1 MLYVGNSWPAMRQ
14 TLNKRLPIRQAY
26 WTIAAF
32 MVLMYALLSANWL
45 LALAAVLV
53 AALGLMADVWWTR
66 RRHPARMARLEESGF
81 LPWPSEVVWDLIE
94 PAEKAPLIDPGT
106 VRAHHVAGT
115 PSGLGEQQAHE
126 RLDGSIAVLEVI
138 EYEHGRRAVTRQVS
152 PPGNERHRTIQAVEP
167 TNGGC
172 IYTMAE
178 ETDLLAGQRILPAV
192 EAAWRAYVQQQ
203 ITRIELILAATHG
216 DAAAPHESAIDQPP
230 LLAPSEW
237 PTPDT

>member
-1 MLYVGNSWPAMRQ
+1 VLDVESRWQAMRQ
-14 TLNKRLPIRQAY
+14 ALNKRLPIRQAY

-45 LALAAVLV
+45 LAVAVVLV
-53 AALGLMADVWWTR
+53 AVLGLMADVWWTR
-66 RRHPARMARLEESGF
+66 RRYPARMVRLEESGF

-94 PAEKAPLIDPGT
+94 PAEKAPLIEPGT

-126 RLDGSIAVLEVI
+126 RLDGSIVVLEVI

-152 PPGNERHRTIQAVEP
+152 PPGNERPRTTQAVEP
-167 TNGGC
+167 TNEGC

-178 ETDLLAGQRILPAV
+178 ETDLAAGQRILPAV

-216 DAAAPHESAIDQPP
+216 SAAARNGSAIDQAP
-230 LLAPSEW
+230 LSAPSDR
-237 PTPDT
+237 PTRDT